1 MSELQPELEQVS
13 QAVYSRRQALG
24 IFGMAV
30 AGMAWHRGGL
40 AKSMMD
46 WAQPEYD
53 TSYGPEVR
61 PAFDLDVEP
70 IKGSFDIMRL
80 FADDQTPGVS
90 ATPRGLLLEPLDMR
104 IINKHLAPIKPYV
117 DNPPVN
123 VMGYIRTNNDFAV
136 STTVEFSAP
145 VHVQLYGKVPKLM
158 DDSRTEYA
166 RLDCELSDTTLRVK
180 RYSDKLLGDQTR
192 EFRLPRA
199 SYEHTLDVQKIGGK
213 LVFMVDGYSVGEMD
227 EGGMFEDGTLWF
239 GLNSLETYA
248 HVSDMTF
255 REIGNG
261 SQQSGYWKAGA
272 MRVQPSQGET
282 LQGLVD
288 ARGFPIKM
296 GSAVSLYP
304 LLTDPRY
311 AQVMLGGNYKILTIE
326 NAMKELYLMS
336 MNGTWE
342 PRHALSLIKIIRD
355 HGILVHGHTAIYD
368 KAMHKSI
375 EQMPTE
381 THADKMRVAQYIED
395 HIVTF
400 GEEFGQYLYS
410 CDVVNEAVDGFGP
423 AFLRKLRLDRLTFLP
438 NSEHYGVHLRDNVFA
453 RALGREWIALAFK
466 TAAQVMPKTKLG
478 LNEYGIESEPYARG
492 KMVFD
497 LADYIEDYG
506 GRVDY
511 IGLQTHIYHEE
522 WFIIRAIY
530 RDLLNEARV
539 RGRKLRTSELDVTDI
554 KGEVAQG
561 LQYQLVLEEALRH
574 PDVME
579 AFITWGSDD
588 RYGSTDGRALPYDKD
603 FREKLTLRMM
613 RDTIRNFDP
622 TK

>member
-1 MSELQPELEQVS
+1 MGG
-13 QAVYSRRQALG
+13 AVTASLALPNMG
-24 IFGMAV
+24 L
-30 AGMAWHRGGL
+30 RGYIGDL
-40 AKSMMD
+40 L
-46 WAQPEYD
+46 QPEYD
-53 TSYGPEVR
+53 ISHGPEVK
-61 PAFDLDVEP
+61 PMFDLDVQP
-70 IKGSFDIMRL
+70 IKGTFDVL
-80 FADDQTPGVS
+80 QTFADNQTPGVS
-90 ATPRGLLLEPLDMR
+90 AESRGLLLEPLDMK
-104 IINKHLAPIKPYV
+104 IINKHPPTKDYV

-123 VMGYIRTNNDFAV
+123 VMGYIRTDGDFAV
-136 STTVEFSAP
+136 STTVESYAP

-158 DDSRTEYA
+158 DDNRYEYA

-180 RYSDKLLGDQTR
+180 RCSDKLLGDQER
-192 EFRLPRA
+192 VFRLPHA
-199 SYEHTLDVQKIGGK
+199 SSQHTLDVQKLGDK
-213 LVFMVDGYSVGEMD
+213 LVFMVDGYEVGDMN
-227 EGGMFEDGTLWF
+227 EGGIFDDGTLWF
-239 GLNSLETYA
+239 GLNSLESYA
-248 HVSDMTF
+248 HVSDMTYK
-255 REIGNG
+255 EIGRG
-261 SQQSGYWKAGA
+261 PQLSGYWNAGLL
-272 MRVQPSQGET
+272 RVQPSQGDA

-288 ARGFPIKM
+288 ARGFDLKM

-304 LLTDPRY
+304 LLTDPQY
-311 AQVMLGGNYKILTIE
+311 AQVMLGGNYKMLTIE

-375 EQMPTE
+375 EQMPTD

-395 HIVTF
+395 HIVKF
-400 GEEFGQYLYS
+400 GEAFGQYLYS
-410 CDVVNEAVDGFGP
+410 CDVTNEVMDGFGP
-423 AFLRKLRLDRLTFLP
+423 EWLGSLRQLKFLP
-438 NSEHYGVHLRDNVFA
+438 NSDYYGVRLRDNVFV
-453 RALGREWIALAFK
+453 RALGREWVALAFK

-539 RGRKLRTSELDVTDI
+539 RGRKLRTSELDVTDV

>member
-1 MSELQPELEQVS
+1 MSELQPELDTVS
-13 QAVYSRRQALG
+13 SRVFSRRQALG
-24 IFGMAV
+24 LFGMAV
-30 AGMAWHRGGL
+30 AAGVWGQGGL
-40 AKSMMD
+40 RRRALD

-53 TSYGPEVR
+53 TSRGPEVI
-61 PAFDLDVEP
+61 PNFDLDAQP
-70 IKGSFDIMRL
+70 INGKFDLIQT

-90 ATPRGLLLEPLDMR
+90 ASPRGLLLEPLDMK
-104 IINKHLAPIKPYV
+104 IINKHLEPLRPYV

-192 EFRLPRA
+192 EFRLPHA
-199 SYEHTLDVQKIGGK
+199 SYTHMLDVQKIGDK
-213 LVFMVDGYSVGEMD
+213 LVFMVDGYTVGEMD
-227 EGGMFEDGTLWF
+227 EGGMFDDGTLWF
-239 GLNSLETYA
+239 GLNSLETHA
-248 HVSDMTF
+248 HVDDMTF
-255 REIGNG
+255 RELSNG
-261 SQQSGYWKAGA
+261 PQQSGYWDAGM
-272 MRVQPSQGET
+272 MRVQPSRGET

-288 ARGFPIKM
+288 ARGFDLKM

-304 LLTDPRY
+304 LLTDPQY
-311 AQVMLGGNYKILTIE
+311 AQVMLGGNYKMLTIE

-342 PRHALSLIKIIRD
+342 PRHALSLIKMIRD

-375 EQMPTE
+375 EQMPTD

-395 HIVTF
+395 HIVKF
-400 GEEFGQYLYS
+400 GEAFGQYLYS
-410 CDVVNEAVDGFGP
+410 CDVTNEVMDGFGP
-423 AFLRKLRLDRLTFLP
+423 EWLGSLRQLKFLP
-438 NSEHYGVHLRDNVFA
+438 NSDYYGVRLRDNVFV
-453 RALGREWIALAFK
+453 RALGREWVALAFK

-539 RGRKLRTSELDVTDI
+539 RGRKLRTSELDVTDV